1 MPKVTAKVLNTKT
14 DEKGRR
20 LGLVQFNE
28 KLPRVGEL
36 VTVKWGSNRS
46 LSQNALYWKYL
57 EFLINDAGLKDHGH
71 FSAEGLHESLK
82 EKILADK
89 IFDRGKFKAIE
100 KATTATLNKTDFAE
114 YLQRVDQFVQEF
126 FSIDTKDFWM
136 TYDKEYRL

>member
-20 LGLVQFNE
+20 LGLIQFNE

-36 VTVKWGSNRS
+36 ITVKWGSNRS
-46 LSQNALYWKYL
+46 LSQNAFYWKYL
-57 EFLINDAGLKDHGH
+57 EFLINDAGLRDHGH

-89 IFDRGKFKAIE
+89 IFDQGKFRAIE
-100 KATTATLNKTDFAE
+100 QATTATLNKTDFAE

-126 FSIDTKDFWM
+126 FNIDTKDFWM